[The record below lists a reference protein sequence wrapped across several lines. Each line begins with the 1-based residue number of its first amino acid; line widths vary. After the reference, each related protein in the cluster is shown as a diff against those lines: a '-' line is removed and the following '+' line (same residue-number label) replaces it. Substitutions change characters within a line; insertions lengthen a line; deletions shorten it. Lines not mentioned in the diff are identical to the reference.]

1 MTAKRN
7 ILIALMLL
15 LLVAASACALAACN
29 NTTAEISGVQIAT
42 DDNGDPM
49 YGGGSYVMPEGMA
62 FSAAASTAAE
72 TDTSVTLTANY
83 EPAGTSN
90 KQTNWSVS
98 FKNPSSSWANGKTVT
113 DYVTVES
120 TGTNTAKV
128 ACVKAFGEQIIVTAT
143 SAADPSVSATT
154 TVDFE
159 KKLEDVKF
167 TLYFNDS
174 VVGSAYHKDLA
185 AGVSSPYFT
194 MRYVENSHTVISTY
208 PYYDVV
214 SKIDATGDPDDEYR
228 VMIEPVFT
236 AYTIDKTFGSIY
248 KFLGTGS
255 TMQGEQFGEIEG
267 TDNYAVPSDLFIAPG
282 YWAKGAND
290 NVDPT
295 IVAFFEDLQFFMDD
309 PYRNNYTSFNEL
321 AISSD
326 NFYEVYNAGELTGD
340 VGIAFIAADL
350 LFTFRDAI
358 VNGSGDMVT
367 RSYNALSDAY
377 SRLGITDVLDLL
389 NLLTYD
395 GVTVDLGDYSTPEEY
410 FTNTDAKSCTRITF
424 GFHGRGYCVSFRFNA
439 DSL

>member
-72 TDTSVTLTANY
+72 TNTSVTLTANY

-98 FKNPSSSWANGKTVT
+98 FKNPSSFWANGKTVT

-128 ACVKAFGEQIIVTAT
+128 ACVKAFGEQIIVKAT
-143 SAADPSVSATT
+143 SAVDPSVFATT

-167 TLYFNDS
+167 TLYLNDS
-174 VVGSAYHKDLA
+174 AVGSAYHNDLA
-185 AGVSSPYFT
+185 AGGSSPYFT
-194 MRYVENSHTVISTY
+194 MEYKENSNTVISTY
-208 PYYDVV
+208 PYYGVTAH
-214 SKIDATGDPDDEYR
+214 IDATGDADDEYR
-228 VMIEPVFT
+228 VTIEPVFT
-236 AYTIDKTFGSIY
+236 AYTIDKTLPGVY
-248 KFLGTGS
+248 KYVGAS

-267 TDNYAVPSDLFIAPG
+267 TDNYAVPSDLFTAPG
-282 YWAKGAND
+282 YWATSVTD

-295 IVAFFEDLQFFMDD
+295 IVPFFEDLQFFMEDQ
-309 PYRNNYTSFNEL
+309 YRDNYMSLNEL
-321 AISSD
+321 GISAE
-326 NFYEVYNAGELTGD
+326 NFYEAYDAGELTGD
-340 VGIAFIAADL
+340 PGIALIATDL
-350 LFTFRDAI
+350 YFTFSDAI
-358 VNGSGDMVT
+358 ISGSGGMVT
-367 RSYNALSDAY
+367 AAYNALSDAY
-377 SRLGITDVLDLL
+377 SRLGITNVLDLL
-389 NLLTYD
+389 NSLTYD
-395 GVTVDLGDYSTPEEY
+395 GATVDLGDYSTPEEY
-410 FTNTDAKSCTRITF
+410 FANEAAKSCTRITL
-424 GFHGRGYCVSFRFNA
+424 GFHGIGYRVSFRFNA